1 MAAASSEPVREFH
14 ARVRAFL
21 ARVFGDEAGRAWVTG
36 FDHDPAASS
45 EDGKVQAIAWG
56 GSPYDQSRDKVA
68 PDHNNYLCIST
79 FRPGEDGKVRRR
91 TALHD
96 KTFALMI
103 DDVGEKVP
111 TDRVRL
117 APTFKIQTSPNSQQ
131 WWYVLDRPETSG
143 PRVKALIDNL
153 INAGLMT
160 DNRDPGMRGVN
171 RYGRLPFGINTKAK
185 YLRADGSYPTVHLVE
200 APNWSARPSIEAF
213 AQAFGVSLDPPAPVE
228 LSSAPDRVEAER
240 FNRALLGALVTDG
253 LYKEDRGGGKHEIT
267 CPWVHEHTG
276 EADNGTAVFEAGYID
291 PSTGEIYML
300 GGFKCHHG
308 HGEDV
313 TLRDVVTLL
322 HNRGHDVSMLAPA
335 RPDAAEEFAAVPL
348 PVEDDEL
355 LDLPM
360 AYPAPEPPAPIELG
374 RYEPTDIANAY
385 RLATIADGRLKW
397 HADAGKWVFF
407 DGCRWNVD
415 YNECGFGLL
424 RAAVGTYIVKL
435 ASEAGRSGMGDEAK
449 ALSKWAISSRMSPR
463 LSAMG
468 EHFKEIPA
476 VAVRHRDIDQEPLA
490 LGAVNGVV
498 DLSSGRL
505 LPSSKATLVLANTGV
520 VYDPLAEAPDW
531 EPFLWAVLGYADGTP
546 DPAMFAYMR
555 AFLGYCVTGLRTHEL
570 FTILHGSG
578 TNGKSTLLA
587 VLEKVAGDY
596 GRRVRPS
603 VFELSRNK
611 AGSSSATPE
620 LAQLPG
626 ARIVAA
632 SETAEGSRL
641 DMELVKQMTGDDLS
655 ARHLYREEFQFTPT
669 FKVLFSTNH
678 LPIVTGT
685 DNATWRRLHPVPFDR
700 RWRLPTDLPGQ
711 NLDCPPADLTLR
723 MRLMGQLA
731 GIQAWLV
738 AAARDFIAS
747 GCTLPPMPA
756 RISEAQSVYRSSS
769 DVLGNWLADRCDVDP
784 EAESTGLY
792 TDYRRWCEE
801 MGLHPISAMSWGR
814 SITERFGPGAR
825 RGGVVYHRGLR
836 LKDFNDEGL
845 IK

>member
-1 MAAASSEPVREFH
+1 MAATVGDPSKEFH

-21 ARVFGDEAGRAWVTG
+21 QRVFGEEAGKAWVTG

-56 GSPYDQSRDKVA
+56 GSTYETSRDRIA

-111 TDRVRL
+111 ADRIRL
-117 APTFKIQTSPNSQQ
+117 APTFKIQTSPKSQQ
-131 WWYVLDRPETSG
+131 WWYVLDKPETSG

-171 RYGRLPFGINTKAK
+171 RYGRLPFGVNTKAK
-185 YLRADGSYPTVHLVE
+185 YRRPDGSYPGVKLVE
-200 APNWSARPSIEAF
+200 APRWEARPSIEAF
-213 AQAFGVSLDPPAPVE
+213 ASAFGVSLDPPPAIEVSHAPG
-228 LSSAPDRVEAER
+228 REAAEA
-240 FNRALLGALVTDG
+240 FNRDLLMALEIEG

-276 EADNGTAVFEAGYID
+276 EADNGTAVFEAGYVD

-322 HNRGHDVSMLAPA
+322 HNRGYGITMLAPA
-335 RPDAAEEFAAVPL
+335 RPDAAEEFAAVPV
-348 PVEDDEL
+348 PVDDSEL
-355 LDLPM
+355 LDLP
-360 AYPAPEPPAPIELG
+360 AVLPSKAPPTPIELG

-397 HADAGKWVFF
+397 HADMGKWVYF

-415 YNECGFGLL
+415 ADEVGFGLL

-435 ASEAGRSGMGDEAK
+435 ADEAARNGMGDASK
-449 ALSKWAISSRMSPR
+449 ALAKWAISSRMSPR
-463 LSAMG
+463 LNAMG
-468 EHFKEIPA
+468 EHLKEIEA
-476 VAVRHRDIDQEPLA
+476 VSVHHRELDQEPLL

-498 DLSSGRL
+498 DLSSGRII
-505 LPSSKATLVLANTGV
+505 PSSKAVMVLANTGI
-520 VYDPLAEAPDW
+520 VYDPTATAPDW
-531 EPFLWAVLGYADGTP
+531 EPFLQAVLAYPDGSP
-546 DPAMFAYMR
+546 DPVMYTYIR

-611 AGSSSATPE
+611 AASSSATPE

-700 RWRLPTDLPGQ
+700 RWRLPTDSPGH

-738 AAARDFIAS
+738 SAARDFIAA
-747 GCTLPPMPA
+747 GCNLPPMPS
-756 RISEAQSVYRSSS
+756 RVLEAQSQYRTSS
-769 DVLGNWLADRCDVDP
+769 DVLGNWLADRCDVVP
-784 EAESTGLY
+784 EAESSGLY

-814 SITERFGPGAR
+814 SMTERFGPGSR
-825 RGGVVYHRGLR
+825 RGGVIYHRGVR
-836 LKDFNDEGL
+836 LKDFNDQAT
-845 IK
+845 